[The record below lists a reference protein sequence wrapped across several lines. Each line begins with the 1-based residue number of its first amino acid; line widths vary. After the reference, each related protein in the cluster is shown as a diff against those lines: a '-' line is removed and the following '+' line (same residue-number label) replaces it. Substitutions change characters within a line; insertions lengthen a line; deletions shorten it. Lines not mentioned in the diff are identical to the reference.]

1 MAIEPPD
8 TIDQPTE
15 SLLDHRI
22 VTVER
27 AAGDLRR
34 GLAIIVSDDEN
45 SVLVQSAELL
55 TDRWIEHFRRLSSA
69 EPLVGLTRNRA
80 NILHIPPRSGDTA
93 LIRISEHMT
102 SAVIQAMADPADDL
116 NHPLLGPFQAAGHQQ
131 AAARHDA
138 GIKICKI
145 ARLLPAALFS
155 ASLFSGDLPAD
166 NGPDWASRQGL
177 LHARAEDILAF
188 DLHEAMAL
196 RQITSARVPLGGAV
210 ETRMV
215 AFRPDDGGTA
225 HFALIIGDPNRHD
238 PVLTR
243 IHSECF
249 TGDLLGSLKCDCGQQ
264 LRGAIHHM
272 QEAGGGLLLYLSQ
285 EGRGIGLINKLRAYQ
300 LQDQGF
306 DTIDANERLGFYADE
321 RIFEPAA
328 QMLKILGFSQVRL
341 LTNNPLKVTGLEACG
356 VTVSA
361 RVEHSFP
368 ANAHNSHYLE
378 TKKKRSGH
386 LLS

>member
-1 MAIEPPD
+1 MAIEPSD
-8 TIDQPTE
+8 AIDRPTE

-34 GLAIIVSDDEN
+34 GLAIVVSDDEN

-80 NILHIPPRSGDTA
+80 NILHIPPRSRDVA
-93 LIRISEHMT
+93 LIRLSEHMT

-155 ASLFSGDLPAD
+155 ASLPTD

-188 DLHEAMAL
+188 DHHEAMTL

-264 LRGAIHHM
+264 LGGAISHM
-272 QEAGGGLLLYLSQ
+272 QDAGGGVLLYLAQ

-328 QMLKILGFSQVRL
+328 RMLKILGFSQVRL
-341 LTNNPLKVTGLEACG
+341 LTNNPLKVAGLEACG